1 MSPLPPRN
9 TGNGGVR
16 PADHPKRRN
25 ASWIAAVE
33 CSQQEAITA
42 PSYKDYKIPLQPSAR
57 SQLAASATRTRPDKR
72 KWKVLAFLFAL
83 GALNYADRTAITSV
97 FPLLRRDLGISDVG
111 LAATGSLFLWSYAFS
126 SPMAGVFAD
135 RFSRSRLIA
144 ISLAAWSLVTA
155 ATGLVTDASQLYTL
169 RVLLGLSECLYLPAA
184 LGLLADY
191 HGSDTR
197 ATALGIHSG
206 GLTAGMVAGGTAAGF
221 FADHFGW
228 RPCFLTLGLVGI
240 MLAITAAMWLR
251 DAPRRGPDDMLTE
264 PLRAT
269 ISALAATPSYGIILA
284 EAALI
289 ALSTWVFANWLP
301 LYFRETYGL
310 SLAAAGFSGT
320 FASTVG
326 ATLGVLTG
334 GYISDRVARGDARRR
349 LLMLSLLYALSAPFL
364 LVFLIGPPVALLGLT
379 ILLHGFVRSL
389 GSANELPLLCELL
402 PPHRRG
408 ASFGLLNAMNTF
420 IGGSGV
426 FLSGM
431 LMGRIGL
438 TQIFVALA
446 GVVLLAATVAMIGY
460 RWVLPRDIDHRS
472 RLLP

>member
-1 MSPLPPRN
+1 MVGYDQRITRSGATRRGSRRSNVHSRGDHGALVQGLQNSFAAFSKVAISGGAPLGLDPTN
-9 TGNGGVR
+9 GNGR
-16 PADHPKRRN
+16 
-25 ASWIAAVE
+25 SW
-33 CSQQEAITA
+33 
-42 PSYKDYKIPLQPSAR
+42 PSFSRSA
-57 SQLAASATRTRPDKR
+57 
-72 KWKVLAFLFAL
+72 
-83 GALNYADRTAITSV
+83 ALNYADRTAITSV

-111 LAATGSLFLWSYAFS
+111 LGAIGSLFLWSYAFS

-228 RPCFLTLGLVGI
+228 GPCFLTLGLVGI

-320 FASTVG
+320 LASTVG

-334 GYISDRVARGDARRR
+334 GYLSDRVARGDARRR
-349 LLMLSLLYALSAPFL
+349 LLMLSLLYALSAAVPSGIPDWSASRL
-364 LVFLIGPPVALLGLT
+364 AWVNYPVAW
-379 ILLHGFVRSL
+379 I
-389 GSANELPLLCELL
+389 C
-402 PPHRRG
+402 
-408 ASFGLLNAMNTF
+408 TF
-420 IGGSGV
+420 AWDRQTNYRYCVNFYRLIDEAL
-426 FLSGM
+426 LSGFSM
-431 LMGRIGL
+431 R
-438 TQIFVALA
+438 
-446 GVVLLAATVAMIGY
+446 
-460 RWVLPRDIDHRS
+460 
-472 RLLP
+472 